1 MDFASP
7 RSVPTKGCIGQDR
20 DIETLIRLET
30 AMKTLI
36 LAATLASLAFTLTAP
51 VSAASKG
58 SNIVAFEEALQG
70 DFDKR
75 KKKRVKGGS
84 GCDDAGDILEHPQC
98 R

>member
-1 MDFASP
+1 
-7 RSVPTKGCIGQDR
+7 
-20 DIETLIRLET
+20 
-30 AMKTLI
+30 MKTLI
-36 LAATLASLAFTLTAP
+36 LAATLASLAFTLTTP

-58 SNIVAFEEALQG
+58 SNIVAVEEALQG

>member
-1 MDFASP
+1 
-7 RSVPTKGCIGQDR
+7 
-20 DIETLIRLET
+20 
-30 AMKTLI
+30 MKTLI
-36 LAATLASLAFTLTAP
+36 LASTLASLAFTLTAP

>member
-1 MDFASP
+1 L
-7 RSVPTKGCIGQDR
+7 GWIGQDR
-20 DIETLIRLET
+20 GIETLIRLET

-36 LAATLASLAFTLTAP
+36 LAATLASLAFTLTTP
-51 VSAASKG
+51 VSAATKG
-58 SNIVAFEEALQG
+58 SSIVAFEEALQG

-84 GCDDAGDILEHPQC
+84 GCDDSGDILEHPEC

>member
-1 MDFASP
+1 MNLVLMFGAGVSPEDAQARFDEAIRFAQRYP
-7 RSVPTKGCIGQDR
+7 C
-20 DIETLIRLET
+20 RLV
-30 AMKTLI
+30 I
-36 LAATLASLAFTLTAP
+36 LASLAFTLSTP
-51 VSAASKG
+51 VSAATKA

-84 GCDDAGDILEHPQC
+84 GCDDAGDILEHPEC